1 MQLIKL
7 SFFRFAMIP
16 VNVSP
21 PIIPFR
27 ETIISQSAKDRKLI
41 ADTASHQSNQ
51 HKYQQESDQ
60 TENVKDKTGPDGR
73 IEIQSNDKRIT
84 IWVKAKPLP
93 AELTKF
99 LEDNVQT
106 LKLLNQNK
114 SNLNNNKESV
124 DLLVEFRKKFNDAL
138 QSINTSI
145 EDTFDWKSILNKIIS
160 FGPNKYGPNIL
171 VSLIGDEDT
180 NVWAILD
187 NIINKNLS
195 ESLKKLE
202 LSSKTKNSTVFHEYE
217 NSLTFGFNLFTAKGP
232 ICEEPL
238 QGIAIFI
245 EKFQIDEQLN
255 DSLSNECNASVN
267 SQELETKTSK
277 VQTTQ
282 CISLMKEAC
291 KRAFEIQPQRL
302 MVAMYRCEIMTVN
315 SEALGKLYAV
325 LGKRNAKI
333 LDETMKD
340 GTSMFIIIA
349 HIPVADSFG
358 LAEEIRKRTSGLA
371 SPHIEFS
378 HFENIEID
386 PYWDPKTEEVC
397 KIITYNLLGSN
408 S

>member
-1 MQLIKL
+1 
-7 SFFRFAMIP
+7 MIP

-27 ETIISQSAKDRKLI
+27 ETIIAQSAKDRKLI
-41 ADTASHQSNQ
+41 AETASHHQSNQ
-51 HKYQQESDQ
+51 QKYQQESDQ
-60 TENVKDKTGPDGR
+60 TENAKDKTGPDGR

-93 AELTKF
+93 VELTKF
-99 LEDNVQT
+99 LEDNVQI

-114 SNLNNNKESV
+114 SNLNNKESV
-124 DLLVEFRKKFNDAL
+124 DLLIEFKKKFNDIL
-138 QSINTSI
+138 QSINTCS
-145 EDTFDWKSILNKIIS
+145 EDSFDWKSILNKIIS

-171 VSLIGDEDT
+171 VNLIGDEDT
-180 NVWAILD
+180 NVWAVLD
-187 NIINKNLS
+187 NIISKNLC
-195 ESLKKLE
+195 ESLKTLE
-202 LSSKTKNSTVFHEYE
+202 LSPKTKNSTMFHEYE

-238 QGIAIFI
+238 QGVSILI

-255 DSLSNECNASVN
+255 DSLSNYCNVSVN
-267 SQELETKTSK
+267 SEDTEKKTSK

-302 MVAMYRCEIMTVN
+302 MVAMYKCEIMTVN

-386 PYWDPKTEEVC
+386 PYWDPKTEEVFIYFNYFNQYL
-397 KIITYNLLGSN
+397 K
-408 S
+408 